1 MLAIKNG
8 KIITEDEILL
18 GKAVVFTDTIQ
29 EIVEENEVPK
39 EAEILDAKGG
49 YVCPGLIELHLH

>member
-29 EIVEENEVPK
+29 AVVDE
-39 EAEILDAKGG
+39 DAVDGDAVDSCYG
-49 YVCPGLIELHLH
+49 TDHS